1 VPGGDS
7 LNRVTLVRVRLFAAL
22 REIAGAP
29 NVEAEGHTVG
39 EVIDALAARYGERF
53 DAVAR
58 AGSAV
63 VDGERAE
70 PSRPLAGG
78 EEVALLPPVS
88 GGRRGRSGD
97 FREPSGP

>member
-1 VPGGDS
+1 MRGGDS
-7 LNRVTLVRVRLFAAL
+7 LNRVPLVRVRLFAAL

-29 NVEAEGHTVG
+29 NVEADGDTVG

-53 DAVAR
+53 DAIAR

-70 PSRPLAGG
+70 RARALAAG

-88 GGRRGRSGD
+88 GG
-97 FREPSGP
+97 